1 MDEIQDEQFMELSE
15 FDAVRS
21 KKKTLTGNVIKADR
35 VVTSGIQQINV
46 ADGAPGQPTVFVH
59 RNGEDVES
67 VEFVCSCGRTATV
80 RFQYGG
86 E

>member
-1 MDEIQDEQFMELSE
+1 MDGMSNDQFMELSE

-21 KKKTLTGNVIKADR
+21 KKQTLSGNVIKAHR

-80 RFQYGG
+80 KFDYGD